1 MAFHLKPKEEKFFN
15 LLDKHA
21 ALSYAAADILKEA
34 VNEEISKKLTP
45 LKKRRMIW
53 YWKR

>member
-21 ALSYAAADILKEA
+21 ALCYAAADILKEA
-34 VNEEISKKLTP
+34 VNEEISKAEAMEKINALEGFG
-45 LKKRRMIW
+45 
-53 YWKR
+53 